1 SNQTATHVELRGNGL
16 RTGVQF
22 PPAPPKTLTKAS
34 KDDNLEAFFIVKTI
48 AYRLKGD
55 KGFCG
60 LAG

>member
-1 SNQTATHVELRGNGL
+1 
-16 RTGVQF
+16 
-22 PPAPPKTLTKAS
+22 
-34 KDDNLEAFFIVKTI
+34 LEAFFIVKTI